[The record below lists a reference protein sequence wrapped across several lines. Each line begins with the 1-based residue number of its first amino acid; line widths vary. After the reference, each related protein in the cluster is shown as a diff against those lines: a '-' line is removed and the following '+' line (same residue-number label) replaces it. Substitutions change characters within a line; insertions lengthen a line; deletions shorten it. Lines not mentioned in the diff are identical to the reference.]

1 MSPEA
6 AASDREPSPIY
17 AIASDHVERLAE
29 LHPNAATSMG
39 IPGHEERLTD
49 FSPAGHEARATLDR
63 ETLSAA

>member
-6 AASDREPSPIY
+6 AAPDREPSPIY

-39 IPGHEERLTD
+39 IP
-49 FSPAGHEARATLDR
+49 ATR
-63 ETLSAA
+63 SG